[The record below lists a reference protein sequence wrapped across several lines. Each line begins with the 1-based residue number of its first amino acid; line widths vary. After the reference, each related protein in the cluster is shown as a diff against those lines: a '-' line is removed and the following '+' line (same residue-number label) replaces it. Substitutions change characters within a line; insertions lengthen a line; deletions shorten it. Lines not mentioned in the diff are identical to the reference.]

1 VSGRKSLVTGGAGF
15 IGAHLVDRLVE
26 EGWSV
31 RVLDDFSS
39 GRQENLECAR
49 GRGVEVVCGDVRD
62 PEAVAKA
69 VEGVDVVFHQAAIPS
84 VPRSVSDPL
93 TTHSVNVG
101 GTVQVLESARRA
113 GVRRVIHAS
122 SSSVYGDSNA
132 LPRHEDMPA
141 DPRSP
146 YALQKHSGELY
157 CRLYTELHG
166 LETVS
171 LRYFN
176 VFGTRQDPR
185 SAYAAVVPRFL
196 CAALAGRPA
205 TIYGDGEQT
214 RDFTFVADAVRANLL
229 AADAP
234 RAVGAV
240 VNVGSGIRT
249 PLNAL
254 WDHIREM
261 IGTGLVARYEAARPG
276 EVRDSLADLSRA
288 GELLGYRNPVDLREG
303 LRRTVAGFRPAAAG
317 R

>member
-101 GTVQVLESARRA
+101 GTVQVLESARQA

-205 TIYGDGEQT
+205 TIYADGEQT